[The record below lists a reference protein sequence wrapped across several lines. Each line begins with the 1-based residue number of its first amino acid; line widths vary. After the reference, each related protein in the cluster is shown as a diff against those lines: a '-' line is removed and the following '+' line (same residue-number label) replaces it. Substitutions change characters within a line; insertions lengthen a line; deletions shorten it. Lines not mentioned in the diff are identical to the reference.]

1 MKQGLQLCKSVL
13 AIHKDEIVIPF
24 ILKRHKLGLEENRP
38 WNKNGSFNMKS
49 CLHSVYLLYRN
60 SILLKYDR
68 SSTNY
73 KEYRHFWINI
83 KMNVL
88 CEEWSRCEKWLPSG
102 NERVTWQGEI
112 FVVTAFFKKHRK
124 RVFTEINIDSFLSL
138 MFVVLLRIQRKNE
151 ISFL

>member
-68 SSTNY
+68 PSTNY
-73 KEYRHFWINI
+73 KEYRHF
-83 KMNVL
+83 
-88 CEEWSRCEKWLPSG
+88 
-102 NERVTWQGEI
+102 
-112 FVVTAFFKKHRK
+112 
-124 RVFTEINIDSFLSL
+124 
-138 MFVVLLRIQRKNE
+138 
-151 ISFL
+151 